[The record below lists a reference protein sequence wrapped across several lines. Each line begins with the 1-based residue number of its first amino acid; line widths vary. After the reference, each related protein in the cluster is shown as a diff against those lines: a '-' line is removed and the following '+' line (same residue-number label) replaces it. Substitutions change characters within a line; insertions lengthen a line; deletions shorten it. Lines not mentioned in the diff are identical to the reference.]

1 MHCLA
6 LSSSKQRPEQMPVDR
21 DEQGGAEPAALA
33 GTGAPAAAPG
43 GRWALGTGAAK
54 KCQGLHPGN
63 SHSHAWR
70 CGSPPAEGN
79 AGKIAGKEGAEYS
92 MEANL
97 PGSSARCGARTP
109 PLRRGFSSQTGFVS
123 SRLTERK
130 NRPAAS
136 QIWNPAF
143 YPWDKCNHDCS
154 GVLECCR
161 EAREIRM

>member
-92 MEANL
+92 MEAR
-97 PGSSARCGARTP
+97 SARQPRTLRGSNAAAP
-109 PLRRGFSSQTGFVS
+109 PRLLLSDGLRV
-123 SRLTERK
+123 L
-130 NRPAAS
+130 
-136 QIWNPAF
+136 AF
-143 YPWDKCNHDCS
+143 YRAKKQTCCFPD
-154 GVLECCR
+154 LESCPLS
-161 EAREIRM
+161 MG